1 MSDLNEKYNTSG
13 NIGEVVTKYK
23 ERMNESKA
31 GHYDAIPEGDIL
43 RRETTAI
50 LLDNTEK
57 LKESVNTTAGM
68 ETWQPLLMGIAR
80 RLAPRL
86 ISYDIMG
93 VQAMNA
99 PSTIMFAMTAKL
111 ANDPLKDQNDPTLP
125 ETMGLNEVEAGYSGD
140 GVVNS
145 GNTFAPAQPIRG
157 TGKTTYEGETEA
169 WNALGVSISKTQV
182 TAVTRNLRADV
193 SQELKE
199 DMQHLHGLN
208 AQTEIANYLSNE
220 ILAELNRE
228 ALGKVYRAAKM
239 GVQWKT
245 DIATRGVLDLAADA
259 DGRWSV
265 EKFKGLH
272 FAIERDANA
281 IAIESRRGKANKLI
295 VSADIA
301 SALVAAGILDFA
313 PALQMQANLS
323 VDPSGATF
331 AGRMGRYDVYVDP
344 YAIGDGYCLG
354 YKGVN
359 KWDAGIFYCPYIPLQ
374 MSRAVNSNSFQDAIG
389 FRTRYAFAANPFTT
403 LNANQNV
410 YYRKAQVTNLFG

>member
-1 MSDLNEKYNTSG
+1 MTELNEKYNTAGDISKVIDKYSG
-13 NIGEVVTKYK
+13 KL
-23 ERMNESKA
+23 NESKA
-31 GHYDAIPEGDIL
+31 GHYDAIPEGELL
-43 RRETTAI
+43 RRETTAV
-50 LLDNTEK
+50 LLDNVSK
-57 LKESVNTTAGM
+57 LNENVNSVNGM
-68 ETWQPLLMGIAR
+68 DTWQPLLMGIAR

-99 PSTIMFAMTAKL
+99 PSTIMFAMTAKY
-111 ANDPLKDQNDPTLP
+111 ANDPAKSQNDHSLT
-125 ETMGLNEVEAGYSGD
+125 EAMGLNEVDTGYSGD
-140 GVVNS
+140 KTANDALNS
-145 GNTFAPAQPIRG
+145 FAPAAPVRG
-157 TGKTTYEGETEA
+157 TGKATQVGETEA
-169 WNALGVSISKTQV
+169 WAAMGVSISKTQV
-182 TAVTRNLRADV
+182 TAVTRNLRADI
-193 SQELKE
+193 SQELRE

-208 AQTEIANYLSNE
+208 ANTELANYLSNE

-228 ALGKVYRAAKM
+228 ALAKVYLAAQV
-239 GVQWKT
+239 GVQWKAT
-245 DIATRGVLDLAADA
+245 DKGILDLSTDA

-281 IAIESRRGKANKLI
+281 VAIGSRRGKANKLI

-301 SALVAAGILDFA
+301 SALVAAGLLDFT
-313 PALQMQANLS
+313 PALQMQTNLS
-323 VDPSGATF
+323 VDPSGATY

-354 YKGVN
+354 YRGVN

-374 MSRAVNSNSFQDAIG
+374 MSQAVNSTTFQDAIG

-403 LNANQNV
+403 LAANANN